1 MPLDPQAQRV
11 IEAVS
16 QLNLKPVESSTPEE
30 ARESLR
36 ARTEALGPFESVAAV
51 ADHRVPVKGGAII
64 VRVYSPGGP
73 GPHPAL
79 VYYHGGG
86 WVIGDLYTHDGFCR
100 SLTNAA
106 RCVVVSVDYRL
117 APEFKYPVAVED
129 SYAALVWTVAS
140 AARLGVDPRR
150 VAVGGDSA
158 GGNLATVVALVAS
171 ERGGPALVHQVLI
184 YPVTDC
190 DFGTPSYLEN
200 ATGYLLTREGMR
212 WFWNHYLAREAQGLE
227 RYASP
232 LRAPSLA
239 GLPSALVITAEYD
252 PLRDEGEAYAA
263 RLRDAGVAVTLTQ
276 YPGMIH
282 GFIRM
287 TRILDKARTALGEIA
302 GSLQKA
308 FAAGS

>member
-11 IEAVS
+11 IEAVT
-16 QLNLKPVESSTPEE
+16 QLNLKPLESSTPEE

-36 ARTEALGPFESVAAV
+36 IRTEALGPFESVAAV
-51 ADHRVPVKGGAII
+51 ADHRVPVKGGEIT
-64 VRVYSPGGP
+64 VRVYSPGGH

-79 VYYHGGG
+79 VFYHGGG

-129 SYAALVWTVAS
+129 SYAALVWVVAN
-140 AARLGVDPRR
+140 AARLGIDPRR

-158 GGNLATVVALVAS
+158 GGNLAAVVALVAK
-171 ERGGPALVHQVLI
+171 ERGGPPLVHQVLI
-184 YPVTDC
+184 VPVTDY
-190 DFGTPSYLEN
+190 DFGTPSYREN

-212 WFWNHYLAREAQGLE
+212 WFWAHYLAREAQGLE

-232 LRAPSLA
+232 LRAPNLA
-239 GLPSALVITAEYD
+239 GLPPALVITAEYD

-263 RLRDAGVAVTLTQ
+263 RLRDAGVAVTLTR

-282 GFIRM
+282 GFVRM
-287 TRILDKARTALGEIA
+287 TRILDQARTALSEIA

-308 FAAGS
+308 FAAGA